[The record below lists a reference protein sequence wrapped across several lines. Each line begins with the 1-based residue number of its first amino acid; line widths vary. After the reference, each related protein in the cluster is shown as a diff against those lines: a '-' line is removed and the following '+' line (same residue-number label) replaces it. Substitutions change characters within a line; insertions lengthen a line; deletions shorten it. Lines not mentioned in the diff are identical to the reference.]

1 MSSSHVRGRLELRLA
16 ARAASLAWIRR
27 LLTAFLT
34 EHNLDEQ
41 RRRDALLIVHE
52 LAANAIEHGSRDE
65 DRLEVTVTV
74 EAESLLIRVLDQ
86 ARSAAR
92 PVQVEQDEW
101 RETGRGMLI
110 VEQLANWSEQLKG
123 GRREVTAQLPLLP

>member
-1 MSSSHVRGRLELRLA
+1 MNHSHVSGRLDLRFA
-16 ARAASLAWIRR
+16 ARAASLARIRR
-27 LLTAFLT
+27 LLTAFLI
-34 EHNLDEQ
+34 EHGLDD
-41 RRRDALLIVHE
+41 RRRSEALLIVHE

-65 DRLEVTVTV
+65 DRVEVTVTV
-74 EAESLLIRVLDQ
+74 EAESLLIRVLDS
-86 ARSAAR
+86 ARTAAR
-92 PVQVEQDEW
+92 PVQVEQDEC